1 MRDQRSVLVVDA
13 DSADLASTATL
24 LESAG
29 YRVVSAAAFDEAKRL
44 LAAEVPDLLITGVR
58 LGPYNGLHLILRSRT
73 DHPEMAAIVTSRY
86 RDAVL
91 EEEARRQNA
100 GFVVRPVADDE
111 FLAEV
116 NRSLGAT
123 LDAPAKSAATD
134 ISVTAG

>member
-1 MRDQRSVLVVDA
+1 MRDQRFVLVVDA
-13 DSADLASTATL
+13 DAADLASTALL

-29 YRVVSAAAFDEAKRL
+29 YRVVSAGAFDEAKRL
-44 LAAEVPDLLITGVR
+44 LAREVPDLLITGVR

-86 RDAVL
+86 RDTVL

-100 GFVVRPVADDE
+100 GFVVRPVADNE

-116 NRSLGAT
+116 SRSLGGTAE
-123 LDAPAKSAATD
+123 ASAKPAATS
-134 ISVTAG
+134 IAASAV